1 MGSPGTPPA
10 PADPLSHGWKSH
22 GAQVLAHREAGSTCR
37 ELESPGRRCGSTRGM
52 GASLHNHAAPNAA
65 ATSAL
70 PRHPGAVA
78 CSASPHSGPSPCP
91 ISGSHPSPVAPSPQ
105 TTLIPLPPGHFSTS
119 GGLSPAPPAGCLLGH
134 PESSLCRVLEGPGVS
149 LGESERQARLGPWR
163 LREDLGLSPAV
174 WPWQVHLPLTGSAS
188 W

>member
-1 MGSPGTPPA
+1 MAQLRQPGATGLTPREEPPGVGSPGTPPA

-70 PRHPGAVA
+70 PGTQGPLPAAHPPTQAPPRA
-78 CSASPHSGPSPCP
+78 PSLAPTP
-91 ISGSHPSPVAPSPQ
+91 APWPPSPQ

-119 GGLSPAPPAGCLLGH
+119 GGLSPAPPSWVSPGPPRKQPLPRAGGAWCL
-134 PESSLCRVLEGPGVS
+134 
-149 LGESERQARLGPWR
+149 PW
-163 LREDLGLSPAV
+163 GI
-174 WPWQVHLPLTGSAS
+174 
-188 W
+188 